1 MKNKAF
7 FPLYVDLE
15 GKLAVIVGGGRVATR
30 RAAALSKFTRK
41 IRVVAPKITPQLE
54 EMVKTGAVAWVNR
67 KCMRTDLSD
76 AYMVLAATN
85 DRRVN
90 DDIYRICKKEGIYV
104 NVASD
109 KEKCDFYFPGIV
121 KYKEMVIGINA
132 SGLDHSKA
140 RRVREAIEKVLIEE
154 DL

>member
-1 MKNKAF
+1 MKSKAF

-15 GKLAVIVGGGRVATR
+15 GKLAVIIGGGRVATR
-30 RAAALSKFTRK
+30 RAAALSKFTREYPCA
-41 IRVVAPKITPQLE
+41 ISADHA
-54 EMVKTGAVAWVNR
+54 GAGRDGEDRGCCLGER
-67 KCMRTDLSD
+67 KCMRSDLSD

-85 DRRVN
+85 DNRLN

-109 KEKCDFYFPGIV
+109 REHAMLVFPGIV

-132 SGLDHSKA
+132 SGLDHRKA
-140 RRVREAIEKVLIEE
+140 RRVRRRSRKC
-154 DL
+154 